1 MCIKTKKKGVLIL
14 YEGLKLKVLEAG
26 KNIGVI
32 VVKAVEDNEN
42 FTAEDEGSP
51 NSDVR
56 FRFLE
61 ETNSWHLVFEGLG
74 DEKCIKE
81 ELPYTLCPM

>member
-1 MCIKTKKKGVLIL
+1 MYK
-14 YEGLKLKVLEAG
+14 GLKLKVLEAG
-26 KNIGVI
+26 KVIGII
-32 VVKAVEDNEN
+32 VVKEVKDDKN
-42 FTAEDEGSP
+42 FTAEDEGTP
-51 NSDVR
+51 DSDVE

-74 DEKCIKE
+74 GEKCINK